1 LGAHGGGRRLTAGAP
16 RGAGVWPW
24 SPANLGHALCNFDI
38 MASLLAHPLTDEVH
52 FWTTR
57 WRTGAYNPG
66 WVPDLMD
73 AFKARPPPAARSAA
87 GSQPRAAGGREGGG
101 CIAGEPA

>member
-1 LGAHGGGRRLTAGAP
+1 
-16 RGAGVWPW
+16 
-24 SPANLGHALCNFDI
+24 

-73 AFKARPPPAARSAA
+73 AFKARR
-87 GSQPRAAGGREGGG
+87 PRA
-101 CIAGEPA
+101 P